1 MDVIYK
7 KDANLDNENNLVINL
22 TGTNITDGLYL
33 KNKDKYLISGL
44 KNKRKPLD
52 ITKLDHFDTIIQIS
66 DRIKKS
72 KKRQRK

>member
-7 KDANLDNENNLVINL
+7 KDADLDNENNFVINL
-22 TGTNITDGLYL
+22 TGKNITDGLYL

-66 DRIKKS
+66 ERIKKS